1 MTDDVFDKRFDKA
14 TPITDEWDD
23 NARNMGRT
31 HFLFSARCDF
41 GSSRY
46 NGHVAPSLPFR
57 FSLGSL
63 ILSVIYPILVPVN
76 FSSVTRLLAFNVT
89 PLSSDA
95 IGFTIPFRQRY
106 YEGKKYPYSS
116 VTVQFRSVFAI
127 VVAFTT
133 DVASIRSRELERR
146 PNEFPKEFLV
156 WLVFS
161 YLFHRYYWMTN

>member
-1 MTDDVFDKRFDKA
+1 
-14 TPITDEWDD
+14 
-23 NARNMGRT
+23 MGRT

-57 FSLGSL
+57 FSLGSS

-76 FSSVTRLLAFNVT
+76 FSSATRLLAFNVT

-95 IGFTIPFRQRY
+95 VGFTIPFRQRY
-106 YEGKKYPYSS
+106 YEEKKYPYSS

-127 VVAFTT
+127 VVAFTKLMLFQFAAGNLKDDPT
-133 DVASIRSRELERR
+133 
-146 PNEFPKEFLV
+146 EFLV
-156 WLVFS
+156 WLAFS